1 MPLPNTR
8 RELAQHLEEVMSHAY
23 AQLEERQRL
32 DADTSL
38 VKTYLL
44 EAHRLRAADHDRT
57 LQTIRATFDSEVLG
71 RQTRI
76 RQTED
81 DRFFNIQSGR
91 EEETVLHV
99 DASNPRFWLIHST
112 SRSTEVDPLIQKLVN
127 NTSEFDHVWLPI
139 QLLSRIA
146 GFGSLR
152 GLGLDYD
159 RRSVPDVDFEADNA
173 PMQFLKMQLWGNR
186 ARDVLRILREPG
198 AFADA
203 TTLSKVKVKYFLDRD
218 QNDGAFCIADMK
230 YDGKVTGRG
239 TSYQSYIALVTNLYR
254 DYIRR
259 IEDYENRFTVKFES
273 AENRV
278 RIDGEPLNI
287 RFTQP
292 LPNLEAFCDR
302 VFSGSNPFRIMGL
315 PIATGPHSFRV
326 NAIDLHVGKRM
337 SFELSPEFM
346 RVYLAPGGCGNSL
359 ARLYTNLQHH
369 YNSQIEAVDGSEQ
382 PAFSEQNAA
391 V

>member
-1 MPLPNTR
+1 MLPNTR
-8 RELAQHLEEVMSHAY
+8 RELAQYLEEVMSHAY

-32 DADTSL
+32 EADTSL
-38 VKTYLL
+38 LKTYLV
-44 EAHRLRAADHDRT
+44 EAHRLRAANHDRT
-57 LQTIRATFDSEVLG
+57 LATIRAAFIPGLLG
-71 RQTRI
+71 RPTRI
-76 RQTED
+76 RETED
-81 DRFFNIQSGR
+81 DRFFNIQFGR
-91 EEETVLHV
+91 EDQAVLHV

-112 SRSTEVDPLIQKLVN
+112 ARSTEVDPLIQKLVN

-146 GFGSLR
+146 GLGSLR

-159 RRSVPDVDFEADNA
+159 RRPVPDVDFEGEHA

-186 ARDVLRILREPG
+186 AREVLGILRQPG
-198 AFADA
+198 AFADS
-203 TTLSKVKVKYFLDRD
+203 TTLSKVKVKYFLN
-218 QNDGAFCIADMK
+218 QNDQAFCIADMK

-259 IEDYENRFTVKFES
+259 IEDYEQRFTVKFES
-273 AENRV
+273 VRDRV
-278 RIDGEPLNI
+278 RVDGEPLNI
-287 RFTQP
+287 QFTQP

-302 VFSGSNPFRIMGL
+302 VFSGSNPFRLMGL
-315 PIATGPHSFRV
+315 PVRTGRNSFRV
-326 NAIDLHVGKRM
+326 NAIDLHVGRRIG
-337 SFELSPEFM
+337 FELSPEFM

-369 YNSQIEAVDGSEQ
+369 YNSQIEAVDGSEL
-382 PAFSEQNAA
+382 PAFSEQHATK
-391 V
+391 